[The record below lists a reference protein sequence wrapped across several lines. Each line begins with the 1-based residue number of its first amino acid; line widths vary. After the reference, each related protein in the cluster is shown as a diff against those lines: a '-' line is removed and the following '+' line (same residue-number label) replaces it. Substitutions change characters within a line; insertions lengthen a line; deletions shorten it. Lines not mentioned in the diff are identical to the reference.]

1 MKEDDLSITWMPGT
15 HPAPETTLKTVHCG
29 CNEYECKL
37 DVSKGGRCFCLK
49 AELPSTEL
57 CSCLNCHNK
66 PDLEAPG
73 EQFDDEDTDTDDSG
87 GADEEF

>member
-1 MKEDDLSITWMPGT
+1 MILASPGCPRT

-37 DVSKGGRCFCLK
+37 DVSEGGRCSCLK

-57 CSCLNCHNK
+57 CSYLKCHNK

-73 EQFDDEDTDTDDSG
+73 EHFDDEDTDTDDSG